1 MDVKISKLERLAAVF
16 RALGDP
22 TRLRIYLT
30 LRDCAREVRV
40 DEAGQC
46 RADGTLSVGE
56 VCCGLPCAA
65 STVSHHLKEL
75 RLAGLIRTEKR
86 GRTICCSIEPGT
98 LAAIQEFANEGEGE
112 VCQETT
118 VSELE
123 ACCSPPGEAELDL
136 ASISR

>member
-1 MDVKISKLERLAAVF
+1 MAVEISNLERLAAVF
-16 RALGDP
+16 HALGDP

-56 VCCGLPCAA
+56 VCCGLPCAP

-86 GRTICCSIEPGT
+86 GRTICCSIDPET
-98 LAAIQEFANEGEGE
+98 LAAIRGFANEEGE
-112 VCQETT
+112 LCQEGP
-118 VSELE
+118 VSERE
-123 ACCSPPGEAELDL
+123 ACCRATVEPEPDL
-136 ASISR
+136 ASTSR